1 MMNRIGAWIL
11 VGGLAVLGLP
21 LGAAGSNCPME
32 TSAPGPG
39 TTLTRH
45 LSADCTEEER
55 EARAVDATEL
65 LQAFKEGKGI
75 DLSGVVVRGDLSL
88 DTLPVGP
95 LPPEL
100 EGMKELQRLEVRVI
114 PGSLIIVNSVVH
126 GAVRHGS
133 TQGLLVAK
141 GPVTFSGTKFEQL
154 VDLSRAVFVQPVTM
168 SGARFLRES
177 YFVQGRFLRGMSA
190 EKTAFGPH
198 TRFHRSIFDGPV
210 TFQQSGFNGLAEF
223 LEVVFE
229 KDVDLSRTSFKLGT
243 GFSGSRFQGLA
254 DFSDTSFDREAFF
267 TFTQFDGDADFRR
280 ATFRST
286 ADFSN
291 ASFKGRDDF
300 SKASF
305 AKGPQFTGAARSA
318 IGESRPEPENPMTQ
332 YAIGL
337 SILTFIA
344 LLILYL
350 IRSR

>member
-100 EGMKELQRLEVRVI
+100 EGMKELQRHEVRVI

-177 YFVQGRFLRGMSA
+177 YFVQGRFLRDVSA

-198 TRFHRSIFDGPV
+198 TRFHRSIFQGPV

-229 KDVDLSRTSFKLGT
+229 KDANLSRTYFKLGT

-254 DFSDTSFDREAFF
+254 DFSEATFDREAFF
-267 TFTQFDGDADFRR
+267 TFTLFDGDAYFRR
-280 ATFRST
+280 VMFRST
-286 ADFSN
+286 ADFSD
-291 ASFKGRDDF
+291 ARFKGREDF
-300 SKASF
+300 SKVF
-305 AKGPQFTGAARSA
+305 FEKGPDFTRATRSSMA
-318 IGESRPEPENPMTQ
+318 QAPLGLENQTVQ
-332 YAIGL
+332 YVIIL
-337 SILTFIA
+337 SLLIFSA
-344 LLILYL
+344 LLIVYL
-350 IRSR
+350 IRLR

>member
-1 MMNRIGAWIL
+1 MMNRIGAWTI
-11 VGGLAVLGLP
+11 VGGLAILGLP
-21 LGAAGSNCPME
+21 LGAEGSNCQME
-32 TSAPGPG
+32 TG
-39 TTLTRH
+39 TSGVGIVLTRH
-45 LSADCTEEER
+45 LGVECTEQER
-55 EARAVDATEL
+55 VARAVDATEL
-65 LQAFKEGKGI
+65 LQAFREGKGV

-88 DTLPVGP
+88 DALPVSP

-100 EGMKELQRLEVRVI
+100 EGMKELQSHEIRVI

-154 VDLSRAVFVQPVTM
+154 VDLSRAIFVQPVTM
-168 SGARFLRES
+168 AGAVFLRES
-177 YFVQGRFLRGMSA
+177 YFVQGRFLRDMSA

-198 TRFHRSIFDGPV
+198 TRFHRSIFEGPV

-229 KDVDLSRTSFKLGT
+229 KNVDLSRTSFKLGT
-243 GFSGSRFQGLA
+243 GFSGSRFHSLA
-254 DFSDTSFDREAFF
+254 NFSDASFDREAFF

-300 SKASF
+300 STASF
-305 AKGPQFTGAARSA
+305 AKGPQFTGTVRPAT
-318 IGESRPEPENPMTQ
+318 GESRPESENQMTP

-337 SILTFIA
+337 SILTLIA
-344 LLILYL
+344 LLIVYV

>member
-1 MMNRIGAWIL
+1 MMNRIGVWTL
-11 VGGLAVLGLP
+11 VGGLAIWGLP
-21 LGAAGSNCPME
+21 LGAEGSNCQME
-32 TSAPGPG
+32 IGASGAVTSF
-39 TTLTRH
+39 TRH
-45 LSADCTEEER
+45 LGVDCTEQER
-55 EARAVDATEL
+55 AARAVDATEL
-65 LQAFKEGKGI
+65 LQVFKEGKGI

-88 DTLPVGP
+88 DTLPAGP

-100 EGMKELQRLEVRVI
+100 EGMKELQRHEVRVI

-141 GPVTFSGTKFEQL
+141 GPVMFSGTKFEQM
-154 VDLSRAVFVQPVTM
+154 VDLSRTIFVQPVTM
-168 SGARFLRES
+168 SGAAFLRES

-198 TRFHRSIFDGPV
+198 TRFHRSIFQGPV

-254 DFSDTSFDREAFF
+254 GFSDASFDREAFF

-286 ADFSN
+286 ADFSD

-305 AKGPQFTGAARSA
+305 AKSPQFTGSARSA
-318 IGESRPEPENPMTQ
+318 IGESHPEPENQMTP

-337 SILTFIA
+337 SILTFVA
-344 LLILYL
+344 LLIVYI